1 MFYFREMEEITIF
14 IKNAIS
20 EETCL
25 GRCLYIHGVPGTG
38 KVCLYRRMLLY
49 FILSS
54 KLVFMKVYCFLL
66 IILVHNYSLYS
77 AASFHALNPV
87 IFFGA
92 FALLADHDR
101 ACRDEEPEV

>member
-1 MFYFREMEEITIF
+1 
-14 IKNAIS
+14 
-20 EETCL
+20 
-25 GRCLYIHGVPGTG
+25 
-38 KVCLYRRMLLY
+38 
-49 FILSS
+49 
-54 KLVFMKVYCFLL
+54 MKVYCFLL